1 MNSDLIIK
9 MKTQNL
15 KMIVLGCL
23 LLQFTIQA
31 NCQTKSAFA
40 ASTTPSLSW
49 QLSPIEVTNSS
60 IGSADIEINLNDPQ
74 QTFYGWGTCFNELGW
89 DALNLLKTSEK
100 AEIMSKLFSP
110 KGDLRIGIGRI
121 PVGANDYARSWYS
134 SDEFEGDYTMANFNI
149 TRDKQTLIPYIKLAL
164 GYNPNMT
171 FWTSPWS
178 PPQWL
183 KTNKHYAN
191 KSGGGNGLATANQV
205 PLFQDQVIQDSMHL
219 KAYALYFSKF
229 IDAYKTEGVNINTL
243 MYQNEAYSYAI
254 YPSCSWSNAAA
265 ANFNA
270 KYLGPLFAKTHPE
283 VELFMGTMNTNNV
296 SVFDAILSDPGVAK
310 YIKGV
315 GFQWQG
321 ADVLPTVRRRYPNY
335 RSVQSESECGSGTF
349 DWAAASHTNDLIY
362 TYLSNGCEKY
372 SFWNAI
378 LKDNGTS
385 TWGWLQNS
393 FIRVNS
399 SALTYTY
406 TPEYY
411 AVKHNTHFVPAGSIR
426 LSTSVKTNDIL
437 AFLTPN
443 NSIVVVMSNQDSQA
457 KTMKLKAGSQYITV
471 TMPAQSFNSYVIT
484 APYTKLSMLIDEAS
498 AMKQTTLLTS
508 AISNAQSL
516 TTSSTEQS
524 ILQGI
529 TQLETAISEAQGSQ
543 KVVAQ
548 LQSLITKATA
558 LSTSNATG
566 KAALD
571 AEITIANALL
581 TNTSATLAQ
590 MNTEIT
596 NLTNA
601 MAQYQWSQT
610 ASVTT
615 PVDNSM
621 LIQTPSFHLGTTH
634 NSANGS
640 STGWLYANTTISGG
654 DFRLNYLGG
663 RNCWNSWS
671 NNFSAMNLY
680 QDLTGLAPGLYALSA
695 SGMCN
700 TGELTDQHAYL
711 TSTLQTAVSAKMTI
725 DNAYNTAAG
734 WNLLTTGTVLVGADG
749 KLRIGFASTSPGNTT
764 AGWFCATDFKL
775 LYYGKAE
782 TQFSTLLNTKI
793 VEAQTVGTLSMLK
806 GDLANLDSALV
817 HATKATTITEINT
830 ELQNLSVVIDR
841 AKLSNTTLTTY
852 NNTTNLNTT
861 TYANNQLQNTT
872 SRSLLTDLMGYQQ
885 TILSTDSIILSTLL
899 RFDGILKS
907 AQTYS
912 STDQLARGFMA
923 SQGFDTVQ
931 VNLFSKYLTNQ
942 NAELQQ
948 AFNAN
953 EVAALNTELIE
964 ATKQF
969 RLNQAASD
977 STDFSF
983 IIKSADSGS
992 ATGWVMPTGWS
1003 GINNSGD
1010 GYVKSGLHY
1019 SGNNLNCYFDS
1030 WNATAGVLCYTVDQT
1045 LVNLP
1050 NGTYRFRCA
1059 ARTDGTGAMIYGKTA
1074 QSIKLSDIT
1083 NYGYSGGVIWTNAKA
1098 GSSEKSV
1105 NNSTGYGWSWVVVDN
1120 IQVVDN
1126 TLTVGFSNEKFMTQ
1140 KNWTGTWLSV
1150 DDFQLYYT
1158 KTATTGL
1165 NTPNGNTSHPIIFT
1179 ANNKIHVISSEPYNI
1194 YNIAGNLISN
1204 KTTLPS
1210 GVYIVKIKNYSSKVL
1225 VF

>member
-1 MNSDLIIK
+1 MNSDLILK
-9 MKTQNL
+9 MKTQNF
-15 KMIVLGCL
+15 KSIVMGCL

-31 NCQTKSAFA
+31 NCQTKTAFA
-40 ASTTPSLSW
+40 ASTTPTLSW
-49 QLSPIEVTNSS
+49 QLSPIEVKNSS
-60 IGSADIEINLNDPQ
+60 IGSADIEINLDDPQ

-110 KGDLRIGIGRI
+110 KGDLRISIGRI

-134 SDEFEGDYTMANFNI
+134 SDEFEGDFTMANFNI
-149 TRDKQTLIPYIKLAL
+149 TRDKQTLIPYIQQAL
-164 GYNPNMT
+164 SYNPNMT
-171 FWTSPWS
+171 FWASPWS

-229 IDAYKTEGVNINTL
+229 IDAYKAEGVNITTL

-270 KYLGPLFAKTHPE
+270 KYLGPQFAKTQPK
-283 VELFMGTMNTNNV
+283 VDLFLGTMNTNNV

-362 TYLSNGCEKY
+362 NYLSNGCEKY

-385 TWGWLQNS
+385 TWGWLQNA

-437 AFLTPN
+437 AFLTPD
-443 NSIVVVMSNQDSQA
+443 NSIVVVMSNQDGQA
-457 KTMKLKAGSQYITV
+457 KTMKLKVGSQYITV

-484 APYTKLSMLIDEAS
+484 APYTKLNMLIDEAS
-498 AMKQTTLLTS
+498 AMTQTTQLINS
-508 AISNAQSL
+508 ISNAK
-516 TTSSTEQS
+516 TITVTSNEQT

-529 TQLETAISEAQGSQ
+529 AQLESVISEAQGSQ

-548 LQSLITKATA
+548 LQILITKATA
-558 LSTSNATG
+558 LSATNASG
-566 KAALD
+566 KATLD
-571 AEITIANALL
+571 AEITTANALMA
-581 TNTSATLAQ
+581 NTSATLAQ
-590 MNTEIT
+590 LNTEIT

-601 MAQYQWSQT
+601 MTQYQWSQT
-610 ASVTT
+610 ATATT
-615 PVDNSM
+615 PVDNSV
-621 LIQTPSFHLGTTH
+621 LIQTPSFHTGTTH
-634 NSANGS
+634 NSTNGS
-640 STGWLYANTTISGG
+640 FAGWSYANTTVSGG

-700 TGELTDQHAYL
+700 TGELTDQHAYI

-734 WNLLTTGTVLVGADG
+734 WNFLTTGTVLVGADG
-749 KLRIGFASTSPGNTT
+749 KLRVGFSSTSPGKTT

-782 TQFSTLLNTKI
+782 SQFLTLLNTKI
-793 VEAQTVGTLSMLK
+793 TEAQSVRTLSMLK

-817 HATKATTITEINT
+817 HATKATTITEIST
-830 ELQNLSVVIDR
+830 ELQNLSVAIDR

-852 NNTTNLNTT
+852 NNTTKVNAT
-861 TYANNQLQNTT
+861 TYANSQLQNAT
-872 SRSLLTDLMGYQQ
+872 SRSLLTDLIAYQQ
-885 TILSTDSIILSTLL
+885 TILSADSITLSTLL

-912 STDQLARGFMA
+912 STDQSARGFMT
-923 SQGFDTVQ
+923 STGFDTVQ
-931 VNLFSKYLTNQ
+931 ANSFSTYLTNQ
-942 NAELQQ
+942 NTELQQ
-948 AFNAN
+948 ALNAT

-992 ATGWVMPTGWS
+992 TTGWVMPTGWS

-1010 GYVKSGLHY
+1010 GNVKSGLHY
-1019 SGNNLNCYFDS
+1019 SGNTSNCYFDS
-1030 WNATAGVLCYTVDQT
+1030 WNATAGVLCYTADQT

-1050 NGTYRFRCA
+1050 NGTYKFRCA

-1074 QSIKLSDIT
+1074 QGILLSDIT
-1083 NYGYSGGVIWTNAKA
+1083 NYGYSGGAIWMNAKA

-1120 IQVVDN
+1120 IQVTDN
-1126 TLTVGFSNEKFMTQ
+1126 KLTIGFSNEKFMTQ
-1140 KNWTGTWLSV
+1140 KTWTGTWLSV

-1158 KTATTGL
+1158 KAATTGL
-1165 NTPNGNTSHPIIFT
+1165 NTPNENTSHPIIFT
-1179 ANNKIHVISSEPYNI
+1179 ANNKIHVISSEPYSI
-1194 YNIAGNLISN
+1194 YTTTGNQLPAKSTLSAGI
-1204 KTTLPS
+1204 
-1210 GVYIVKIKNYSSKVL
+1210 YIVKVGQYTTKVL
-1225 VF
+1225 VP

>member
-1 MNSDLIIK
+1 
-9 MKTQNL
+9 MKF
-15 KMIVLGCL
+15 KKIRSIVLVTAL
-23 LLQFTIQA
+23 FQLSTIGYA
-31 NCQTKSAFA
+31 QTKTAFG
-40 ASTTPSLSW
+40 ASTTPESAW
-49 QLSPIEVTNSS
+49 QLSPIEVRNSS

-110 KGDLRIGIGRI
+110 KGDLRFSIGRI

-149 TRDKQTLIPYIKLAL
+149 TRDKQTLIPYIKQAL
-164 GYNPNMT
+164 SYNPNMT
-171 FWTSPWS
+171 FWGSPWS

-191 KSGGGNGLATANQV
+191 KSGGNNGLATANQV

-219 KAYALYFSKF
+219 QAYALYFSKF
-229 IDAYKTEGVNINTL
+229 IDAYKAEGININTL

-283 VELFMGTMNTNNV
+283 VELFMGTMNTDNV

-321 ADVLPTVRRRYPNY
+321 VDALPTVRRRYPNY
-335 RSVQSESECGSGTF
+335 RSVQSESECGTGSF
-349 DWAAASHTNDLIY
+349 DWAAASHTNHLIY
-362 TYLSNGCEKY
+362 RYLSNGCEKY

-378 LKDNGTS
+378 LKDNGVS

-399 SALTYTY
+399 SALTYVY

-411 AVKHNTHFVPAGSIR
+411 AVKHNTHFVPIGSVR
-426 LSTSVKTNDIL
+426 LSTSVNSNDML
-437 AFLTPN
+437 AFRTPD
-443 NSIVVVMSNQDSQA
+443 NSIVVVLSNQDGQA
-457 KTMKLKAGSQYITV
+457 KTLKLKAGSQYITV

-516 TTSSTEQS
+516 TNSSTEQS

-543 KVVAQ
+543 KVVSQ

-566 KAALD
+566 KTALL
-571 AEITIANALL
+571 AEISTASALQA
-581 TNTSATLAQ
+581 NTSATTAQ
-590 MNTEIT
+590 INTEIVS
-596 NLTNA
+596 LTNA
-601 MAQYQWSQT
+601 MVQYQWSQT

-621 LIQTPSFHLGTTH
+621 LILTPSFHTGNTH

-640 STGWLYANTTISGG
+640 STGWSYANTTTGG
-654 DFRLNYLGG
+654 SDYRLNYIGG

-680 QDLTGLAPGLYALSA
+680 QDLSNLAPGLYAVSA
-695 SGMCN
+695 YGMC
-700 TGELTDQHAYL
+700 GSGDLTDQHAYL
-711 TSTLQTAVSAKMTI
+711 TSTLQSAVSPKMTI
-725 DNAYNTAAG
+725 DNGWNTAAG

-749 KLRIGFASTSPGNTT
+749 KLRVGFASTSPGNTT

-782 TQFSTLLNTKI
+782 DQFSTLLNTKI
-793 VEAQTVGTLSMLK
+793 TEAQTVRTLSMLK
-806 GDLANLDSALV
+806 GDLARLDSALV
-817 HATKATTITEINT
+817 HAGKATTIAEIST
-830 ELQNLSVVIDR
+830 ALQSLSVAIDR
-841 AKLSNTTLTTY
+841 ARLSNTSLTSY
-852 NNTTNLNTT
+852 NNTTKVNAT
-861 TYANNQLQNTT
+861 TYAANQLQNAS
-872 SRSLLTDLMGYQQ
+872 SRVVLTDLINYQQ
-885 TILSTDSIILSTLL
+885 TILSADSTTVITLL
-899 RFDGILKS
+899 SFDGILKS
-907 AQTYS
+907 ALTYA
-912 STDQLARGFMA
+912 STDQSARTFLA
-923 SQGFDTVQ
+923 SPVFDAAQ
-931 VNLFSKYLTNQ
+931 VNLFNTYLTNQ
-942 NAELQQ
+942 N
-948 AFNAN
+948 
-953 EVAALNTELIE
+953 TELLQAMNASEVDALTTELLE

-969 RLNQAASD
+969 RLTQPAGDN
-977 STDFSF
+977 TDFSF

-992 ATGWVMPTGWS
+992 ATGWVMPNGWS

-1010 GYVKSGLHY
+1010 GCVKSGLHY
-1019 SGNNLNCYFDS
+1019 SGNTSNCYFDS
-1030 WNATAGVLCYTVDQT
+1030 WNGTAGVLCYTVDQT
-1045 LVNLP
+1045 LVNMP
-1050 NGTYRFRCA
+1050 NGTYKFRCA
-1059 ARTDGTGAMIYGKTA
+1059 ARTDGTGAMIYGKTS
-1074 QSIKLSDIT
+1074 QGILLSDIA
-1083 NYGYSGGVIWTNAKA
+1083 NYGYSGGPIWANAA
-1098 GSSEKSV
+1098 VGSEEKNT

-1120 IQVVDN
+1120 IHVTDN
-1126 TLTVGFSNEKFMTQ
+1126 KLTIGFSNEKFMTQ
-1140 KNWTGTWLSV
+1140 KTWTGTWFSV
-1150 DDFQLYYT
+1150 DDFQLFYT
-1158 KTATTGL
+1158 KAEATGL
-1165 NTPNGNTSHPIIFT
+1165 NNTTNNTVHPIIFT
-1179 ANNKIHVISSEPYNI
+1179 ANNSIHVLSTEPYSV
-1194 YNIAGNLISN
+1194 YNVSGNLIPN
-1204 KTTLPS
+1204 KATLA
-1210 GVYIVKIKNYSSKVL
+1210 GGIYIVKTGSYTTKVL
-1225 VF
+1225 LP